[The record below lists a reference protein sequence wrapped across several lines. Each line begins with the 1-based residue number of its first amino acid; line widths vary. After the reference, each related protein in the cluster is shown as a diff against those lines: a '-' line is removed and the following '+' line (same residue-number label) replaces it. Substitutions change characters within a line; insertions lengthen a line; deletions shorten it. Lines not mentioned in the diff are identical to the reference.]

1 MKRQWVLLI
10 SVAGLSGVP
19 LNGWSQNSSTA
30 SSSGSVAPPA
40 FSTFKEAYAAGN
52 QDLKNRKFTQ
62 AASDYG
68 AAENLASSPKSKSEA
83 ANAQGWAYLKGK
95 DWQDA
100 KASLAEAVSQDG
112 GNKTALKNLGA
123 ASYSLYEYGLAGTDE
138 LKAAIQNLD
147 ASGNSPEL
155 LDRAKADLARE
166 ESYAQATPAP
176 EPKLGGQSFKA
187 LLAIGDDAQAQGQ
200 FDLALKAFKQA
211 EALSSTAAGKGAAAN
226 RAGKALLDAR
236 RPPESVAFFERAVAA
251 QPKEKVYLN
260 NLGYSYWVLY
270 DSGKGTTA
278 DLKKA
283 VDVFYKANAID
294 PSYHSENMTMALDE
308 LKDIDPDA
316 AKAYDKGEETAN
328 DGSSQPQTTD
338 SPDSEASK

>member
-1 MKRQWVLLI
+1 MKTRLVLLI
-10 SVAGLSGVP
+10 GVAGLSLTP
-19 LNGWSQNSSTA
+19 LNGWPQSSAA
-30 SSSGSVAPPA
+30 SSSAVAPPT
-40 FSTFKEAYAAGN
+40 FNTFKEAYAAGN
-52 QDLKNRKFTQ
+52 QDLKDRKFTQ
-62 AASDYG
+62 AAGDYG
-68 AAENLASSPKSKSEA
+68 AAESLASSPKSKSEA
-83 ANAQGWAYLKGK
+83 ANAQGWAYLR
-95 DWQDA
+95 A
-100 KASLAEAVSQDG
+100 KNWTSAKTSLADAVSQDS

-147 ASGNSPEL
+147 ASGDSPEL

-166 ESYAQATPAP
+166 ESYAQATPSP
-176 EPKLGGQSFKA
+176 EPKLTGQSFKA
-187 LLAIGDDAQAQGQ
+187 LLAIGDAAQAQGQ

-211 EALSSTAAGKGAAAN
+211 EALSTTPSGKGAAAN

-236 RPPESVAFFERAVAA
+236 RPPESVPFFERAVAA

-270 DSGKGTTA
+270 DSGRGTVA
-278 DLKKA
+278 DLKKS
-283 VDVFYKANAID
+283 VDVFYRANAID

-308 LKDIDPDA
+308 LKDLDPDA
-316 AKAYDKGEETAN
+316 AKAYDKGEESAN

-338 SPDSEASK
+338 SPDSEAAK